1 MNPTACPDQRFTGRG
16 VTFFGCGCHATRC
29 GGACTNR
36 PAQVPVRL
44 GVSVDL
50 TRDPP
55 LESGF
60 AKVVSYGA
68 FLVLFQKLSPLAKHL
83 YQPYH
88 LAPESHWFDALH
100 VDDLLRMV

>member
-1 MNPTACPDQRFTGRG
+1 
-16 VTFFGCGCHATRC
+16 
-29 GGACTNR
+29 
-36 PAQVPVRL
+36 
-44 GVSVDL
+44 VSVDL

-60 AKVVSYGA
+60 AKGVSYGA

-88 LAPESHWFDALH
+88 LAPESH
-100 VDDLLRMV
+100 